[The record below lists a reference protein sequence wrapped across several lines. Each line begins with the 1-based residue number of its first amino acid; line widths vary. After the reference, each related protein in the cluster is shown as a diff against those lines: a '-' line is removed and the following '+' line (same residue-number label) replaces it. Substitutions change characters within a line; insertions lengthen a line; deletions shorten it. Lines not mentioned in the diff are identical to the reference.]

1 MRAPRTG
8 ACRAT
13 GALSLAC
20 LLTGC
25 QTYEPAPL
33 DPVAHRRDWASRSL
47 TASEVLDVAAR
58 LRAEGADAPFNL
70 DDGLSLAEAEMVALA
85 FNPDLRLARAR
96 AGVSAASAQHAG
108 LFPDPSLTGDIGH
121 ILNNVDNRFQ
131 GAAVLAFTIPVS
143 GRLEAEREL
152 AGAWR
157 DADIVRV
164 YAAEWQTRTA
174 LRAAW
179 TEWSIASERLRVLD
193 LFLEELASL
202 VSIIDAIER
211 AGEIAGVN
219 ARLFTLEL
227 ASRTAQRVA
236 AQGGVERARAR
247 IHRLIGIDQQREVA
261 LSPEAV
267 SPPSPE
273 SDDAGVWASL
283 DHPEALLAMAE
294 YEAAERSLALAVREQ
309 YPDIVIGPGLGR
321 EDGNDRVIL
330 GFSIPIPLFNR
341 NQQGIALARAERD
354 AARVAYETTLER
366 LHADLTEASVDLRA
380 SRAVRGA
387 LEHDVLSIA
396 DRHHED
402 ALRIA
407 ELGEVDTLLLLE
419 SLTRRFDARFEV
431 LDALLAESL
440 ATIKVA
446 AAIGHA
452 ATPSETQP

>member
-1 MRAPRTG
+1 M
-8 ACRAT
+8 
-13 GALSLAC
+13 LA
-20 LLTGC
+20 GC
-25 QTYEPAPL
+25 QSYEPAPL
-33 DPVAHRRDWASRSL
+33 DPVGHHRAWTSRSL
-47 TASEVLDVAAR
+47 TAPEVLDVAAR
-58 LRAEGADAPFNL
+58 LRGEVDEAPFTL
-70 DDGLSLAEAEMVALA
+70 EDGLSLAEAEVVALA

-121 ILNNVDNRFQ
+121 ILNDVDDRFM

-152 AGAWR
+152 AGAAR
-157 DADIVRV
+157 DADIVRM
-164 YAAEWQTRTA
+164 YAAEWQTRIA

-193 LFLEELASL
+193 HFLEELTSL
-202 VSIIDAIER
+202 VSIIESIER

-227 ASRTAQRVA
+227 ASRTAERVA
-236 AQGGVERARAR
+236 AQGAVDRAKAR
-247 IHRLIGIDQQREVA
+247 IHRLLGIDQRREISLAAEVA
-261 LSPEAV
+261 APASHERAG
-267 SPPSPE
+267 E
-273 SDDAGVWASL
+273 GVWASL
-283 DHPEALLAMAE
+283 DHPDALLAKAE
-294 YEAAERSLALAVREQ
+294 YEAAERSLALEVREQ

-341 NQQGIALARAERD
+341 NQQGIAFARAERD

-366 LHADLTEASVDLRA
+366 LHADLGEAAVDLRT
-380 SRAVRGA
+380 SRAVRGT
-387 LEHDVLSIA
+387 LERDVMSIA
-396 DRHHED
+396 DRQHED

-431 LDALLAESL
+431 LDAMRAESL
-440 ATIKVA
+440 AAIRFV
-446 AAIGHA
+446 AAIGPDQ
-452 ATPSETQP
+452 TPEETGETQP